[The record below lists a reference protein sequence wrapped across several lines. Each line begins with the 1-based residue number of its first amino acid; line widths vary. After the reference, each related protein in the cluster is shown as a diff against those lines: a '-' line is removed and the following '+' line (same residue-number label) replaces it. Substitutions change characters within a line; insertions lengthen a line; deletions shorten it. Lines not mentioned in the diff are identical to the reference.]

1 MRWLRLCLGQVGPD
15 RSLAK
20 KLDEAS
26 RGAPTAI
33 KKKLDD
39 QALLLQTLQREKKGS
54 KKKRAEYAEQLGE
67 IDGKLEALVRE
78 AERKN
83 EQSKASPTRESGIR
97 TRQPGRVMK
106 PRALQD
112 EPQGLEKTKEEQ
124 IQEVLERV
132 FEKSKRQFN
141 QQQLYRTAREVYRSE
156 RRPGN
161 LTLKEAAAFPKK
173 DEVSQVRSQL
183 NPGGGKGK
191 SRTLSGRTPGGR
203 SN

>member
-1 MRWLRLCLGQVGPD
+1 MSKGITFVTLRKEIERAARDTPGAIS
-15 RSLAK
+15 R
-20 KLDEAS
+20 KLDGLNE
-26 RGAPTAI
+26 RLQIT
-33 KKKLDD
+33 
-39 QALLLQTLQREKKGS
+39 QAQPRNTEKQ
-54 KKKRAEYAEQLGE
+54 RAEYQEQLRE
-67 IDGKLEALVRE
+67 IDGQRKAFIEEAARM
-78 AERKN
+78 K

-156 RRPGN
+156 RRPGH
-161 LTLKEAAAFPKK
+161 LTLKEAAAFLKK

-183 NPGGGKGK
+183 NPWGERQIPH
-191 SRTLSGRTPGGR
+191 SIRESAWRRTS
-203 SN
+203 